1 MLFLVAVVL
10 AVLMSL
16 VQMLYQAL
24 QKCCSR
30 VYNCKSKK
38 TKKNERKKRKA
49 VQVQY
54 NYVLGQN
61 IERVGLALE
70 GNGRRQV
77 QQQFLLFS
85 FSFFLHIFQEL
96 LCTRV

>member
-38 TKKNERKKRKA
+38 TKKKMREKKGK
-49 VQVQY
+49 
-54 NYVLGQN
+54 
-61 IERVGLALE
+61 
-70 GNGRRQV
+70 
-77 QQQFLLFS
+77 
-85 FSFFLHIFQEL
+85 
-96 LCTRV
+96 LCKCSIIMFWGKILKG

>member
-30 VYNCKSKK
+30 VYNCKKSK
-38 TKKNERKKRKA
+38 TKKQKNLRKKK
-49 VQVQY
+49 
-54 NYVLGQN
+54 GK
-61 IERVGLALE
+61 
-70 GNGRRQV
+70 
-77 QQQFLLFS
+77 
-85 FSFFLHIFQEL
+85 
-96 LCTRV
+96 LCKCSIIMFWGKI